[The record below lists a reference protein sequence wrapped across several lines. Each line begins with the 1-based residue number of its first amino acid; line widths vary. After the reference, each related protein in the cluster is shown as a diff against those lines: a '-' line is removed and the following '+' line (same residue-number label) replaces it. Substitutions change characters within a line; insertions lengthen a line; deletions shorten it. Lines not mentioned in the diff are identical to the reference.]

1 MKAIIAVRMY
11 LSGISEAVRSLSRL
25 VVYRTDGIEQM
36 PLVITTML
44 ELEQSTADF
53 IAEMGFDS
61 VIASTI
67 TALRKQFLRAN
78 EEVIE
83 HIEKLQLQGKNF
95 DELQTALKLENET
108 LRKEINF
115 S

>member
-1 MKAIIAVRMY
+1 MKAIIAVKMY

-25 VVYRTDGIEQM
+25 MVYRTDGIEQM
-36 PLVITTML
+36 PLVIITML

-61 VIASTI
+61 MIADSVTI
-67 TALRKQFLRAN
+67 LRKQFQRAN

-83 HIEKLQLQGKNF
+83 HIEKLQLQGENF
-95 DELQTALKLENET
+95 DELTTALKLENNT
-108 LRKEINF
+108 LRKEIDF